1 MYNVLGNDLIL
12 HVVLLMQHDCIDCPA
27 TLGILVRTKSYIVP
41 IPYTAEVL
49 YIAIHSYQE
58 NLCIQ

>member
-12 HVVLLMQHDCIDCPA
+12 HVLLIQHDCIDCPA

-49 YIAIHSYQE
+49 HITTPPVYSYSA
-58 NLCIQ
+58 